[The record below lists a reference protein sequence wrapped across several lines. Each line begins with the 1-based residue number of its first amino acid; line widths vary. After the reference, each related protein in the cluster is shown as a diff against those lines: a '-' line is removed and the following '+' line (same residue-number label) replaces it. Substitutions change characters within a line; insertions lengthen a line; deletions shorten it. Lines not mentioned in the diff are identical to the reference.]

1 VAVGASA
8 GMGVV
13 DGFCCRGDV
22 LSVDGDAGVAVEAGV
37 HVGWSEFRQL
47 MPLLTGRDVSLIG
60 RGGCVAACVEKRHLI
75 YRPSKSVH
83 QCDLCM

>member
-1 VAVGASA
+1 MDGANSA

-13 DGFCCRGDV
+13 DGFCCLGDV

-47 MPLLTGRDVSLIG
+47 VPLLTGRDVSLIG
-60 RGGCVAACVEKRHLI
+60 RGAAW
-75 YRPSKSVH
+75 
-83 QCDLCM
+83 QLCARWCAARKWGLACREEG